1 MWFIFPV
8 GATSITVEQQPFKV
22 EIEDVEG
29 RGYFRAPDHFAPQ
42 ILAIAGFGRASPP
55 EGAPEDLPPSVG
67 GQNEPV
73 KVLVGE
79 IEGLKLEV
87 QRLTEDANSV
97 KAANAALR
105 TENAE
110 LTRKLDIAENRVK
123 DLEDELDDTG
133 HKVPELATAGAP
145 AKAK

>member
-1 MWFIFPV
+1 
-8 GATSITVEQQPFKV
+8 
-22 EIEDVEG
+22 
-29 RGYFRAPDHFAPQ
+29 
-42 ILAIAGFGRASPP
+42 
-55 EGAPEDLPPSVG
+55 LPPSVG

-133 HKVPELATAGAP
+133 HKVPELAAAGAS